1 MSGSENPFE
10 DKGEP
15 NPFEDPSVQATGG
28 SGGDGFDANPYE
40 QPAASAPPEQ
50 AASASASPAKPSG
63 GAYDAA
69 PAPSSTYGAYD
80 TGAYAASST
89 NAYASSPTPA
99 YNVRLPRPNDSS
111 VATRERP
118 DEDAQLADARAER
131 SRSRDHL
138 RVHAER
144 RVRPSLSFLL
154 PPTPP
159 RTDPPSPRFDPPPL
173 TAPLPPPYTTH
184 PVMTTGPLRF

>member
-63 GAYDAA
+63 GAHDAA

-99 YNVRLPRPNDSS
+99 YNVRLPARTIHPSRRANVPTRTHSS
-111 VATRERP
+111 RTR
-118 DEDAQLADARAER
+118 ALSARDREII
-131 SRSRDHL
+131 

-144 RVRPSLSFLL
+144 RVRPRLL
-154 PPTPP
+154 PP
-159 RTDPPSPRFDPPPL
+159 PSDAAAYRSPL
-173 TAPLPPPYTTH
+173 PKVRPTSSHRPLPPPYTTH
-184 PVMTTGPLRF
+184 PVLTTGPLR